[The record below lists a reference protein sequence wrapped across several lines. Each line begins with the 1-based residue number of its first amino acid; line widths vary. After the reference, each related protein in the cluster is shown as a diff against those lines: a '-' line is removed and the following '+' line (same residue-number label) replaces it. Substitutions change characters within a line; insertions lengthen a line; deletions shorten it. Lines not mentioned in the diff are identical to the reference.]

1 MCTHAV
7 HSGSLVFQLGV
18 DLTGSN
24 VRGVLRAD
32 LGEGL
37 VAATQSSQH
46 VHCSEHAGVCV
57 EEVLEVVVS
66 GVLATENAVLLSHN
80 SLDEGVAHAGLH
92 CAAAQLLNQLRNS
105 LRGDQVV
112 DDDGLFVTLCL
123 RTSNLA
129 LSNQSGHSGRSD
141 GLTLL
146 VDDEATVSVA
156 VECQTNVSTVL
167 NNSLLQVNQV
177 SRLQRVSRVVREGAV
192 QLEVQGNDF
201 QGQARQD
208 GVAQN
213 SGSGHTTHAVTSVNN
228 NLQGADG
235 RQINQ
240 LAQVLCVRLE
250 NVLLRNGADL
260 LNRRNL
266 ARIQVLLSQIANIE
280 QTGLG
285 RQRNSASLSH
295 LHAVVLCGVVA
306 SGEGNTGSVLNATCE
321 VQNVSGDQAD
331 LLNICT
337 ASGCTLGECIHEFGG
352 GGAHVATDQD
362 GLALQ
367 AQNVYESRASSANS
381 LCGNGLADD
390 ATHVVR
396 FE

>member
-1 MCTHAV
+1 M
-7 HSGSLVFQLGV
+7 
-18 DLTGSN
+18 
-24 VRGVLRAD
+24 
-32 LGEGL
+32 
-37 VAATQSSQH
+37 
-46 VHCSEHAGVCV
+46 
-57 EEVLEVVVS
+57 
-66 GVLATENAVLLSHN
+66 
-80 SLDEGVAHAGLH
+80 
-92 CAAAQLLNQLRNS
+92 
-105 LRGDQVV
+105 
-112 DDDGLFVTLCL
+112 
-123 RTSNLA
+123 
-129 LSNQSGHSGRSD
+129 
-141 GLTLL
+141 
-146 VDDEATVSVA
+146 
-156 VECQTNVSTVL
+156 L

-250 NVLLRNGADL
+250 DVLLRNGADL
-260 LNRRNL
+260 LHRRNL
-266 ARIQVLLSQIANIE
+266 ARIQVLLSQVANIE
-280 QTGLG
+280 QAGLG
-285 RQRNSASLSH
+285 RQRNSACLSH

-352 GGAHVATDQD
+352 GGAHVATDQN

-367 AQNVYESRASSANS
+367 AQNVYESRTSSANS